1 MFIQT
6 QGEQETK
13 KGPTVICKVKEH
25 NNNNNH
31 LHRAYST
38 RTFKMK
44 PVLASSHLIF
54 LTPVGGRYHHLH
66 FTAQDLALRPKK
78 QLVQSQENWKRQESG
93 PGVSAPT
100 AAPSSSH
107 AGILSSL
114 TSG

>member
-6 QGEQETK
+6 QGEQKTK
-13 KGPTVICKVKEH
+13 KGPTMICKVKE

-54 LTPVGGRYHHLH
+54 LTPVGVRYHHLH
-66 FTAQDLALRPKK
+66 FTAQIWRSDLRSNLRNLRRTGKGR
-78 QLVQSQENWKRQESG
+78 SQAQVCQ
-93 PGVSAPT
+93 PPPQHPHHPT
-100 AAPSSSH
+100 
-107 AGILSSL
+107 LEF
-114 TSG
+114 